1 MQMTRDT
8 LVADLASAA
17 PATIRVF
24 QKYRIDFCCGGKVP
38 LAEAAE
44 KQGLD
49 AGALIADLEAAT
61 VEPTEAGDWQ
71 DAPLADLVGH
81 IQRRYHEHL
90 RAELPRLSAMLDKV
104 VSRHGDRL
112 PETLLPLQ
120 STFEALKQDLLEH
133 MTKEDLVLFPAI
145 VEAERHSHG
154 AAGGPFSW
162 IDAPVAVME
171 AEHEAAGAALAMIR
185 DLTHDFTPPQ
195 DACPTFRGLYH
206 GLWQL
211 EADMHMHV
219 HLENNILF
227 PRALAACA

>member
-1 MQMTRDT
+1 MQMTRET
-8 LVADLASAA
+8 LVADLATGA

-24 QKYRIDFCCGGKVP
+24 QKHRIDFCCGGKIP
-38 LAEAAE
+38 LAEAAA
-44 KQGLD
+44 QHGLD
-49 AGALIADLEAAT
+49 ADALLSDLEAAT

-71 DAPLADLVGH
+71 DAPLADLIGH

-90 RAELPRLSAMLDKV
+90 RAELPRLSAMMDKV
-104 VSRHGDRL
+104 VSRHGERL

-120 STFEALKQDLLEH
+120 STFEALKQELLEH
-133 MTKEDLVLFPAI
+133 MSKEDMVLFPAI
-145 VEAERHSHG
+145 KEAEAHKG
-154 AAGGPFSW
+154 AGGKPWAW
-162 IDAPVAVME
+162 IDAPVEVME
-171 AEHEAAGAALAMIR
+171 AEHDAAGAALATIR
-185 DLTHDFTPPQ
+185 DLTHDYTPPQ

-227 PRALAACA
+227 PRALAAFA